1 MTIDDLP
8 RNVQELAKSMNEDG
22 AIAVRVIAH
31 EDDSFEVQQHPDGDP
46 GGITVGAPS
55 AVDLTKN

>member
-8 RNVQELAKSMNEDG
+8 QNVQELAKAMNEDG
-22 AIAVRVIAH
+22 EIAVRVIVH
-31 EDDSFEVQQHPDGDP
+31 DDGSYEVQQHPDGDS